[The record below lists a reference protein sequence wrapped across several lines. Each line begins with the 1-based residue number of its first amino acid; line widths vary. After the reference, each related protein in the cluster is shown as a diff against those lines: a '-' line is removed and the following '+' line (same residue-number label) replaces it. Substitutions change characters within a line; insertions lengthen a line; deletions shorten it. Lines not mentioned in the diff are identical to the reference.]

1 MARRI
6 VIACDSFKGCLNSYD
21 VATAAGKG
29 VKKAIPSCEVVKI
42 AAADGG
48 EGTAHILTET
58 LGGTIVRAL
67 VHDPLGRPVVAEY
80 GIAEYGSERT
90 AIMEMAQAS
99 GLTLLEPEERNP
111 LLTSTY
117 GTGEMILD
125 AISKGCRK
133 FLIGIGGSATND
145 GGTGMLEALGFR
157 FTDSEGNIII
167 GCCGAVLGKICGID
181 DSQVCNEV
189 RQSEFIIACDVSTY
203 FCGEDGATKIFAP
216 QKGADKESIMIL
228 EEGMQSF
235 RSLIISC
242 YGTDL
247 SRVEGSGAAGGLGGA
262 FMTFLNASLK
272 SGTDMV
278 LDILE
283 FDRIIKGTDLVITG
297 EGRIDSQSKRGKLI
311 SGIADRCR
319 RAGVPVIAI
328 GGKVDLE
335 EIDSKDRTY
344 ILPGFTKVYAIGPEP
359 KNESDLKNAML
370 PEVAYRNIS
379 VTIARVLEGLSPS
392 LFHASPS
399 QEQ

>member
-1 MARRI
+1 MAGRI
-6 VIACDSFKGCLNSYD
+6 VIACDSFKGCLNSYE

-29 VKKAIPSCEVVKI
+29 VKTAIPDCEIVRI

-48 EGTAHILTET
+48 EGTARILTEA
-58 LGGTIVRAL
+58 LGGTTSRVL
-67 VHDPLGRPVVAEY
+67 VHDPVGRPVVAEY
-80 GIAEYGSERT
+80 GIAECRSERT

-157 FTDSEGNIII
+157 FTDSEGNCIE
-167 GCCGAVLGKICGID
+167 GCCGAVLRNICGID
-181 DSQVCNEV
+181 DSQVCDEI
-189 RQSEFIIACDVSTY
+189 RQSEFIIACDVSTC
-203 FCGEDGATKIFAP
+203 FCGEEGATKIFAP
-216 QKGADKESIMIL
+216 QKGADEESIMIL
-228 EEGMQSF
+228 EEGMQSL
-235 RSLIISC
+235 RSLIISFHDI
-242 YGTDL
+242 DL
-247 SRVEGSGAAGGLGGA
+247 CKVEGSGAAGGLGGA
-262 FMTFLNASLK
+262 FVTFLNASLK

-311 SGIADRCR
+311 SGVADRCR
-319 RAGVPVIAI
+319 RAGVPVMAI
-328 GGKVDLE
+328 GGRVDLGE
-335 EIDSKDRTY
+335 NDSEDRTY
-344 ILPGFTKVYAIGPEP
+344 ILPGFTKVYAIGPDP

-379 VTIARVLEGLSPS
+379 VTVARALEGLSPS
-392 LFHASPS
+392 LFHESPS